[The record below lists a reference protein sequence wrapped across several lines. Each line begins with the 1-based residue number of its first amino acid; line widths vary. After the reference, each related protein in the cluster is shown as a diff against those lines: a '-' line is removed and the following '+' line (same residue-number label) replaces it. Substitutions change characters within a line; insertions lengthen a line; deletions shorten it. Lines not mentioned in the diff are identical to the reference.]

1 MYQPQCGTACGHTTL
16 NVCGSDTEVHYFHT
30 HRDGVDLVFVSH
42 PCFYQVADGIYQGSN
57 MDVTWRGA
65 LLSQAGKEL
74 SQSPRTAGRDCPYSY
89 QKGRLTS
96 ALTVCP
102 YIAIYQTDIFFFI
115 VPGIEAVYNVPCG
128 GFPYG
133 DERYGLGR
141 FPNPASTFYLSAGDC
156 LSIHRD
162 TQD

>member
-1 MYQPQCGTACGHTTL
+1 M
-16 NVCGSDTEVHYFHT
+16 HYFHT

-74 SQSPRTAGRDCPYSY
+74 SQSPRSAGRDCPYSY
-89 QKGRLTS
+89 QNGRLTS

-102 YIAIYQTDIFFFI
+102 YIAIYQADTLLLFNRSRH
-115 VPGIEAVYNVPCG
+115 PSA
-128 GFPYG
+128 
-133 DERYGLGR
+133 RTTRGR
-141 FPNPASTFYLSAGDC
+141 WA
-156 LSIHRD
+156 RR
-162 TQD
+162 